1 MINTVLNL
9 AFVIILTI
17 LYMQAFKEIRSIHK
31 HNQLLKRQNELLR
44 QQNKSVFQ
52 IADDNNQLLR
62 EVLKWKK

>member
-1 MINTVLNL
+1 MTNTIINLVLI
-9 AFVIILTI
+9 IILMV
-17 LYMQAFKEIRSIHK
+17 LYMQAFKEIRSIHE